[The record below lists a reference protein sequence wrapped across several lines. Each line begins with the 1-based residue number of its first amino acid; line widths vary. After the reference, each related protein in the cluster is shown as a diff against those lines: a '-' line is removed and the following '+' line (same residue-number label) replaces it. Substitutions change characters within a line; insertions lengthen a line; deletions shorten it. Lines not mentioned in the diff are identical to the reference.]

1 MIKQTLYLIAAFLL
15 GLATYFFIDTALTS
29 FRWQVEGVTTCNLL
43 GTTPE
48 AWLSINPL
56 KIAAQ
61 LSLEDVWTV
70 LQITGAT
77 ITFVIGRFVR

>member
-1 MIKQTLYLIAAFLL
+1 MIKQTLYLITAFLL
-15 GLATYFFIDTALTS
+15 GLATYAFIDAALTTY
-29 FRWQVEGVTTCNLL
+29 RWQIKAVTISNLL

-48 AWLSINPL
+48 SWWAESPL
-56 KIAAQ
+56 KIAAK